1 MRKVCRPTPRQ
12 LKSETTIIERV
23 EEEVMRQAEIERNTF
38 ETKIKLSL
46 NLDAQ
51 EPVDIQTGVGF
62 FDHMLTLFAR
72 HGRMSLVVT
81 AMTTE
86 VPSSKLCIGC
96 GGCSATC
103 TAGNLTE
110 FNIRKLQ
117 MLVKRGETKEVGEHL
132 QKCMLCGKCLLVCP
146 RGVDTRRMIL
156 SMLKYTNSL

>member
-1 MRKVCRPTPRQ
+1 MNFWGFSISEARVIDYDKND
-12 LKSETTIIERV
+12 KS
-23 EEEVMRQAEIERNTF
+23 
-38 ETKIKLSL
+38 L
-46 NLDAQ
+46 
-51 EPVDIQTGVGF
+51 
-62 FDHMLTLFAR
+62 
-72 HGRMSLVVT
+72 VT

-132 QKCMLCGKCLLVCP
+132 QKCMLFVNLP
-146 RGVDTRRMIL
+146 AFRRASIDSRRMIL
-156 SMLKYTNSL
+156 SMLKYINSL